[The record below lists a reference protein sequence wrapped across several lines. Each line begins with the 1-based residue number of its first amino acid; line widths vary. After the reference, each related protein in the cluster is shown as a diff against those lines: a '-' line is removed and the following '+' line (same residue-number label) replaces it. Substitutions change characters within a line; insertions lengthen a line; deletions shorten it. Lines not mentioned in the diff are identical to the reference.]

1 MSSDLKPGSL
11 LFNRWKIIEFLGEGT
26 LGKVYRADD
35 LEMKRDV
42 AIKQL
47 RPELAFDNEAL
58 ERFRNELRTIS
69 SLNDQYII
77 TIYDF
82 KRDPESGDC
91 FSIMEYVESNLRDY
105 MREKGALPVAEAL
118 RIAIAICKSLAKV
131 HWRGIVH
138 NDLKP
143 ANILLDGEGD
153 NVIPKISDFGSR
165 YTAYTSDEHKYLYAS
180 PEELKHGNDKSVRT
194 YIWSDLYSMGAIL
207 YEMLTGQVPF
217 PFTDRRDDVSSADTY
232 QQPIRPSHRQAYI
245 SRAIDSVVLQAL
257 QKDPAARYRT
267 ASDMAEALE
276 QALEKWEAELE
287 KLHATAKDRLNQ
299 EEWSK
304 AAELYKDILEKNP
317 DDQGAKKALEYA
329 QGMSDLSEKKW
340 EQAAKRLSVVEDPQ
354 YLYAAEGLRL
364 ARRLEAAGLY
374 AKALK
379 LESKEEW
386 PQVIEVLNK
395 IIEIDGG
402 YKDAAQRLMAEVR
415 KQSEWQHSYE
425 EAEELLREERWVEA
439 AAKLEEIAKKAGEEY
454 KEVIPKLEKARRQEK
469 LRKRYDN
476 GMARFENKDWPSAVA
491 DLKEVVQL
499 NPAYQEVCI
508 KLAQAEREQL
518 LESFYSQ
525 GIAHFEKREW
535 KKAIESLDEVVRLA
549 PEYNEDAAIKLAEA
563 RKFDLYDEAVVYLQ
577 RKEWQQAIEK
587 LEEVSLM
594 DPGYSDV
601 AVKLKGART
610 RLKLESLWAEAVK
623 QEDANQWRKAI
634 ETYFQIQELALTDG
648 IVSARLDA
656 AIRNNRLQLLYCKG
670 KTLLASKKWQ
680 EAFYKFK
687 EVVDTN
693 SSFEDARKSLEEAR
707 AGYLSSLY
715 IQAREHEKKGEW
727 EKVIQI
733 CTEILEIDPGYRN
746 VPSLL
751 RRAKRG
757 PTLPIERRGGLKEL
771 TPLYK
776 TLVTIVVEALMGI
789 VIASYFRVDTFEG
802 LLLVFGILLMG
813 LGILLY
819 FILRQETSSN
829 V

>member
-1 MSSDLKPGSL
+1 MSSDLKPGSF
-11 LFNRWKIIEFLGEGT
+11 LFNRWEIIEFLGEGT
-26 LGKVYRADD
+26 LGKVYRARDKV
-35 LEMKRDV
+35 LGQDV

-47 RPELAFDNEAL
+47 WPEIASDTEAIKDF
-58 ERFRNELRTIS
+58 EEGLRTIGR
-69 SLNDQYII
+69 LKHPNIV
-77 TIYDF
+77 IYHYVE
-82 KRDPESGDC
+82 RGPESGDY
-91 FSIMEYVESNLRDY
+91 FSIMEYVECNLRDY
-105 MREKGALPVAEAL
+105 MKKKGPLPVAESL
-118 RIAIAICKSLAKV
+118 HIAIDICKPLAKA
-131 HWRGIVH
+131 HFGSITH

-143 ANILLDGEGD
+143 ANILLDEKGD
-153 NVIPKISDFGSR
+153 PKISDFGSKA
-165 YTAYTSDEHKYLYAS
+165 AYTSDEHRYLYIS
-180 PEELKHGNDKSVRT
+180 PEELECGRGKSVATDTR
-194 YIWSDLYSMGAIL
+194 SDLYSLGVIL

-217 PFTDRRDDVSSADTY
+217 PFTGKLDDVVY
-232 QQPIRPSHRQAYI
+232 GHLHQPPVPPSHKRAYI

-267 ASDMAEALE
+267 ASDMAEALK
-276 QALEKWEAELE
+276 QALEKWEAELK
-287 KLHATAKDRLNQ
+287 KLHVTAKDRLNQ

-317 DDQGAKKALEYA
+317 DDQEAKKALEYA
-329 QGMSDLSEKKW
+329 QGMSDLSEKNW
-340 EQAAKRLSVVEDPQ
+340 GQAVKRLSIVVEDPK
-354 YLYAAEGLRL
+354 YPYAAEGLQL
-364 ARRLEAAGLY
+364 ARRLEVAGLY
-374 AKALK
+374 TKALE
-379 LESKEEW
+379 LEAKEEW
-386 PQVIEVLNK
+386 PQAIEVLNRVV
-395 IIEIDGG
+395 EIDGG

-425 EAEELLREERWVEA
+425 EAEELLKEEKWVEA
-439 AAKLEEIAKKAGEEY
+439 AAKLKEIAKKAGEEY
-454 KEVIPKLEKARRQEK
+454 KEVIPKVEKAKRQEK
-469 LRKRYDN
+469 LRERYN
-476 GMARFENKDWPSAVA
+476 QGMARFENKDWPSAIT

-518 LESFYSQ
+518 LESSYSQ

-563 RKFDLYDEAVVYLQ
+563 KKFDLYDEAVVYLR

-587 LEEVSLM
+587 LEEVSLI

-601 AVKLKGART
+601 AVKLKEART

-623 QEDANQWRKAI
+623 QEDAKQWRKAI
-634 ETYFQIQELALTDG
+634 ETYFQIQELAPTDG
-648 IVSARLDA
+648 DVSARLDA
-656 AIRNNRLQLLYCKG
+656 AIRNNRLQLLYCEG
-670 KTLLASKKWQ
+670 KTLLVGKKWQ

-687 EVVDTN
+687 EVVDTDSN
-693 SSFEDARKSLEEAR
+693 FEDAEKLLEK
-707 AGYLSSLY
+707 AGAGHLSSLY
-715 IQAREHEKKGEW
+715 IQAREHEKKEEW

-733 CTEILEIDPGYRN
+733 CTEILEIDPGYRK
-746 VPSLL
+746 VPGLL

-757 PTLPIERRGGLKEL
+757 QREVLKRRGGLKEL